1 MDAQLTEVVRKQS
14 WRGTEQK
21 EWDKCLGIAAN
32 TGGGAKMARSMYH
45 RRTGY
50 WPQSDLHNYLSSNMP
65 HGDVESILS
74 KYRRGKR
81 KYS

>member
-1 MDAQLTEVVRKQS
+1 M
-14 WRGTEQK
+14 
-21 EWDKCLGIAAN
+21 AAN
-32 TGGGAKMARSMYH
+32 TGGGAKMARSMYY

-50 WPQSDLHNYLSSNMP
+50 WPQSDLHNYMSADSSYEE
-65 HGDVESILS
+65 VEAILS